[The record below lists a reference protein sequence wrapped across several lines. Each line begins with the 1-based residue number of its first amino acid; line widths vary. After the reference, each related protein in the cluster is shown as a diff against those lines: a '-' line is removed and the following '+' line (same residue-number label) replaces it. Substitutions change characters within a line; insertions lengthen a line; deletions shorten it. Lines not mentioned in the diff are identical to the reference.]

1 VAGFVTEGPG
11 MISVSGDTPLV
22 TDSDVHALTWEF
34 VNSGYRGDQ
43 YANWPIE
50 RRLDGFLRRRG
61 LSRHA
66 DNGDICNIILDHI
79 MRSMSIT
86 AAAAAFDSSG

>member
-1 VAGFVTEGPG
+1 
-11 MISVSGDTPLV
+11 MIPVSGDPLLV

-34 VNSGYRGDQ
+34 VNSGYRGDE
-43 YANWPIE
+43 YAHWPID

-66 DNGDICNIILDHI
+66 DNGDICNVIIDRVMTCI
-79 MRSMSIT
+79 SDTGRGG
-86 AAAAAFDSSG
+86 SSTTKDPTRLPD

>member
-1 VAGFVTEGPG
+1 
-11 MISVSGDTPLV
+11 MIRIGDDPPLV
-22 TDSDVHALTWEF
+22 TDPDVHALTWEF
-34 VNSGYRGDQ
+34 VNSGYRGDE

-66 DNGDICNIILDHI
+66 DNGDICNVIIDRVMTYI
-79 MRSMSIT
+79 SVTRPGGS
-86 AAAAAFDSSG
+86 AASSG

>member
-1 VAGFVTEGPG
+1 VTEGPG
-11 MISVSGDTPLV
+11 TTSVSGDPPLV

-34 VNSGYRGDQ
+34 VNSGYRGDE

-50 RRLDGFLRRRG
+50 RRLDRFLRRRG

-66 DNGDICNIILDHI
+66 DNGDICNIILDRI
-79 MRSMSIT
+79 MRSISHT
-86 AAAAAFDSSG
+86 PAAAAFASSG